1 MSLLPSTPS
10 PLRAWT
16 VLGVFAVALAMLAA
30 RAVYLQVLNSG
41 YLQSQGNAR
50 HLRTVEDNSHRG
62 MILDRNGEPLA
73 ISTPVDSVWA
83 HPGELAEAKKYWAPL
98 AKLLELPVADLA
110 QLVNR
115 HNGREFMY
123 LKRHVTPELAERVK
137 ALEVP
142 GVALTREYR
151 RYYPAGAVAGHV
163 VGFTNIDDHGQEGL
177 ELVYNDWLR
186 ATPGKKRVLK
196 DRLGNIV
203 ETVESVS
210 LPAPG
215 KDLTISIDRRVQ
227 FLVYN
232 ELKDA
237 VERHKARAAS
247 AVVLD
252 ARTGEVLAMVNEP
265 GFNPNNRGRLKSQA
279 FRNRAVTDVFE
290 PGSTSKPFTVAAA
303 LESGKY
309 TPASTVD
316 TAPGSLQIGQYTIRD
331 VHSYGM
337 LTVSQ
342 VIEKS
347 SNVGAGKIALSL
359 PKNDLWR
366 MYQAIGFGAV
376 TGAKLPGESPGLLRP
391 AARWAVVDQASIAY
405 GYGVSVNALQL
416 ARAYG
421 ALANDG
427 VLMPASLMRATEP
440 PIGQRVM
447 SAATAAQLRAM
458 LEAAT
463 GRGGTGAQ
471 AQVAQF
477 RVAGKTGTAHKLSAA
492 GYAENNF
499 IASFAGFAPASRPR
513 LVMVIM
519 VDDPSSGGHFGGQI
533 AAPVFSKVMTGA
545 LRLLNIAPDNWD
557 GTQPALVED
566 APKPPRAAA
575 EGRPTAN
582 VQRAFAEA
590 AT

>member
-1 MSLLPSTPS
+1 MSLLTTNPS
-10 PLRAWT
+10 PLRAWA
-16 VLGVFAVALAMLAA
+16 VLSVFAIGLGLLAA
-30 RAVYLQVLNSG
+30 RAVYLQVLSSG

-83 HPGELAEAKKYWAPL
+83 HPGELAEAKKDWPQL
-98 AKLLELPVADLA
+98 AKLLDMPASDLA
-110 QLVNR
+110 QHVNR
-115 HNGREFMY
+115 HTGREFMY
-123 LKRHVTPELAERVK
+123 LKRHVTPQIAERVK
-137 ALEVP
+137 ALAIP

-196 DRLGNIV
+196 DRFGNIV

-252 ARTGEVLAMVNEP
+252 ARSGEVLAMVNEP
-265 GFNPNNRGRLKSQA
+265 GFNPNNRGRLKSQV
-279 FRNRAVTDVFE
+279 FRNRVVTDVFE
-290 PGSTSKPFTVAAA
+290 PGSTSKPFTIAAA

-309 TPASTVD
+309 TPSSTID
-316 TAPGSLQIGQYTIRD
+316 TVPGSLQIGQYNIRD
-331 VHSYGM
+331 VHSYGL
-337 LTVSQ
+337 LTVAQ

-347 SNVGAGKIALSL
+347 SNVGASKIALSL
-359 PKNDLWR
+359 PKKDLWH

-391 AARWAVVDQASIAY
+391 AARWATIDQASISY
-405 GYGVSVNALQL
+405 GYGISVTALQL
-416 ARAYG
+416 ARAYA

-427 VLMPASLMRATEP
+427 VLMPVSMAPPTEP
-440 PIGQRVM
+440 PQGQRVM
-447 SAATAAQLRAM
+447 SVATAAQLRAM
-458 LEAAT
+458 LETAT
-463 GRGGTGAQ
+463 GSGGTGAQ
-471 AQVAQF
+471 AQVAHY

-492 GYAENNF
+492 GYAENNY

-519 VDDPSSGGHFGGQI
+519 VDDPVSGGHFGGQI

-545 LRLLNIAPDNWD
+545 LRLLNIAPDDWD
-557 GTQPALVED
+557 GTQPALVER
-566 APKPPRAAA
+566 APKKPEPRAT
-575 EGRPTAN
+575 GGVT
-582 VQRAFAEA
+582 
-590 AT
+590 